1 MASSKN
7 TAMPMLVLY
16 LIAAAFLLIGFMGQ
30 LFDGGARW
38 YGWIG
43 LVVGLIF
50 LFLGLLGISQRR
62 RD

>member
-1 MASSKN
+1 
-7 TAMPMLVLY
+7 MPMLVLY

-50 LFLGLLGISQRR
+50 LFLGLLGLSQRR